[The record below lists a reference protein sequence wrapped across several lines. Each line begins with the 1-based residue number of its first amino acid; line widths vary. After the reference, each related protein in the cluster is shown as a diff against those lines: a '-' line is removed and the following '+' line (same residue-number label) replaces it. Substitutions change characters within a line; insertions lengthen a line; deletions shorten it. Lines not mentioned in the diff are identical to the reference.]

1 MFLIVFSVVF
11 KDSNPVKSILSFSII
26 ELNFILV
33 FSKFSNM
40 YFDISASLISFNN
53 DSAKFTLF
61 NADIKLL
68 ISLFNS
74 FEELIE
80 SSPIKFLPF
89 IESNILSISFI
100 PLANSATFP
109 MSNPSKIEKL
119 F

>member
-1 MFLIVFSVVF
+1 
-11 KDSNPVKSILSFSII
+11 
-26 ELNFILV
+26 
-33 FSKFSNM
+33 M

-109 MSNPSKIEKL
+109 ISNPSKIEKL